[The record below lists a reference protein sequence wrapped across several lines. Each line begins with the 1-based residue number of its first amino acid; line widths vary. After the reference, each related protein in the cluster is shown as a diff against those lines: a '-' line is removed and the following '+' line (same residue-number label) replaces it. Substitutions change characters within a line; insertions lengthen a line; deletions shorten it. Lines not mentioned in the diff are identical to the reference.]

1 MSQAQSK
8 EAQHSLGQQPT
19 WRPRHPT
26 QFCNRQKKRK
36 KEKKKQSEAN
46 SKKTSDNQFA
56 SWHCH
61 CQPLPLCPHR
71 LLCSLHGGPGTFALH
86 SSGAMVHCR
95 AWLRKTKQWWR
106 WSQSILGMTT
116 RAPRLMSSRLLGSLP
131 QSSPNAPL
139 SPGVIIQC
147 TPLVA
152 LAGQHT
158 PLVVSITVS
167 FHAPIRVCQRGG
179 RQGGRDEGT
188 LARKLKQARLKRGTW
203 ASPHWHR
210 IGMDLGFVEAAES
223 VS

>member
-26 QFCNRQKKRK
+26 QFCNRQKK
-36 KEKKKQSEAN
+36 KKKKKKHSEAN

-61 CQPLPLCPHR
+61 CAPIGSSAACMAALAP
-71 LLCSLHGGPGTFALH
+71 LH
-86 SSGAMVHCR
+86 STHR
-95 AWLRKTKQWWR
+95 ER
-106 WSQSILGMTT
+106 WCIAEHGYVKPSNGDDGVKAT